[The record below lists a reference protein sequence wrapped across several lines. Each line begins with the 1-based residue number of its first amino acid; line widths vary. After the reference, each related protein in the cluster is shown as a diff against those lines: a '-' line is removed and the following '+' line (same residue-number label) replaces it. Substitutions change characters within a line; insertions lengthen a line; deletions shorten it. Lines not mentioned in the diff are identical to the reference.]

1 MADVLGNTHSMIIPD
16 KPDPDGEGWSGSQ
29 SVSSSDAASSVWKAG
44 EYDGVQGISVATHG
58 KLLAFIFKTHCIFK
72 STSDGKDVGEI
83 SLQDSPICTE
93 NLSSETFISGGM
105 FFHSCRSDDAPESRN
120 YQTKVVTDN
129 FVVWNAA
136 GAAVIYRITHS
147 INTFGFEPLC
157 EIPAVPHPP
166 DSRTSIS
173 FSQLNEYIVRIES
186 ISFAYEDSLLWTPHA
201 TIWLVSGQNFTGKI
215 DTHGQLRAPHE
226 MKTEQDNCDSFS
238 CFMIGQGG
246 FLHDQTRSLLV
257 LPQSDKEDISGQS
270 CSTGVNKSTFMQG
283 EHGQNFVV
291 TGRTVSSSLVFSEEF
306 CSSYI
311 IVYGYHNGEIEVVRL
326 GVSFLESQ
334 NSNGSIPSRID
345 GHIYEQTFSGHTGA
359 VLCLA
364 LHHMVAVP
372 NDHNLQ
378 DVLISGSLDCTVRIW
393 DLTTGKLV
401 SIMHHHVA
409 PIRQIIMPPPHT
421 DQPWCNCFLTVSDDS
436 AVALVSLESMQ
447 VVRMFPGHPCYPVM
461 VAWDS
466 ARGYIACQCRNF
478 SPSSEV
484 VNVLY
489 IWDVKTG
496 ARERVIRGTASQ
508 LMHILG
514 GTTSASSLL
523 FPGSEDSGF
532 NQSQKKGTG
541 KGMAAMN
548 KKGNTPRQTADFNEL
563 DNSPAHH
570 NKGKAPLSNA
580 DDLSYDTSL
589 YKSMRETVPQ
599 QKKYPINCSCP
610 FPGIAILKFD
620 LLILM
625 SQHERCMQSVGDC
638 DRHVLDPTSSQMALN
653 LESNQIPSEE
663 RSGAQGIDIDHAF
676 YTRNLAEKIPEIK
689 PPLLQI
695 LASFWQ
701 DKSEHVRMAAR
712 SLFHC
717 AASRAIPL
725 PLSCHKSNQLALP
738 ANSLNDAPD
747 FPMDTFTSKKLDFD
761 GTEVTDGINEVEKT
775 SILAWLE
782 SYEMQDWVS
791 CIGGTNQDAMASH
804 IIVSAALAVWYP
816 SIVKASLARIIVN
829 HLIKLIMAMND
840 RYSASAAE
848 LLAEGMDSTWKE
860 WIVPEIPR
868 LIGDMFFQV
877 ECLSGTASNTS
888 IQNPAVAANIR
899 EALIGVLLPSLAAAD
914 TLGFF
919 NVIESQIWATS
930 SDSPVHLVALTT
942 LIRVIRSSPKP
953 LAPYLNKTMDHGNL
967 VMRKACLHRSMT
979 ALKEIGRAFPMV
991 ALNKVSTRMA
1001 FGDAVGDIRSA
1012 TIQVYDIQSVTKI
1025 KVLDASW
1032 PPGLPSLLV
1041 GASNTTITTAIS
1053 ALCFSLD
1060 GEGLVAFSEN
1070 GFMIRWWSLGTAWWE
1085 KLSRTATPV
1094 QCTKLIFVPPWEG
1107 FSPNSS
1113 RSSIMA
1119 SIIGDGS
1126 QMKSKEKSG
1135 GLSDVDHLK
1144 LLLHNLDLSY
1154 RLEWDGERKV
1164 LLLV

>member
-29 SVSSSDAASSVWKAG
+29 SVSSSDAASSVWKSG

-72 STSDGKDVGEI
+72 STSDGKDIGGI

-105 FFHSCRSDDAPESRN
+105 FFHSRRSDNAPESRD

-147 INTFGFEPLC
+147 ISTFDFEPLC

-186 ISFAYEDSLLWTPHA
+186 ISVAYEDSLLWTPHA
-201 TIWLVSGQNFTGKI
+201 TIWLVSGQ
-215 DTHGQLRAPHE
+215 
-226 MKTEQDNCDSFS
+226 
-238 CFMIGQGG
+238 GG
-246 FLHDQTRSLLV
+246 FLHVQTRSLPV

-270 CSTGVNKSTFMQG
+270 CSTVRGDRKD
-283 EHGQNFVV
+283 
-291 TGRTVSSSLVFSEEF
+291 L
-306 CSSYI
+306 
-311 IVYGYHNGEIEVVRL
+311 YGYHNGEIEAVRL
-326 GVSFLESQ
+326 GESFLESQ
-334 NSNGSIPSRID
+334 NSNGNIPSRIN

-364 LHHMVAVP
+364 LHHMVAVS

-393 DLTTGKLV
+393 DLTTGKVV

-409 PIRQIIMPPPHT
+409 PIRQIIMPPPCT

-508 LMHILG
+508 LMYDHFCKGITINSITGNILG

-523 FPGSEDSGF
+523 FPGSEDLGF

-548 KKGNTPRQTADFNEL
+548 KKG
-563 DNSPAHH
+563 
-570 NKGKAPLSNA
+570 KVPLSNA
-580 DDLSYDTSL
+580 TDDLSYDSSL

-599 QKKYPINCSCP
+599 QKK
-610 FPGIAILKFD
+610 
-620 LLILM
+620 
-625 SQHERCMQSVGDC
+625 
-638 DRHVLDPTSSQMALN
+638 HVLDPTSSQMALN

-676 YTRNLAEKIPEIK
+676 YTRNLAEKVPEIK

-738 ANSLNDAPD
+738 VNSLNDAPD
-747 FPMDTFTSKKLDFD
+747 IPMDTFTSKKIDFD
-761 GTEVTDGINEVEKT
+761 GPEVTDGINEVEKT

-791 CIGGTNQDAMASH
+791 CIGGTTQDAMASH

-899 EALIGVLLPSLAAAD
+899 EALIGDLLPSLAAAD
-914 TLGFF
+914 TLGFL

-930 SDSPVHLVALTT
+930 SDSPVHLVALMT

-991 ALNKVSTRMA
+991 ALNEASTRMA

-1012 TIQVYDIQSVTKI
+1012 TIQVYDVQSVTKI

-1041 GASNTTITTAIS
+1041 GASHTIITTAIS

-1126 QMKSKEKSG
+1126 QMKSKERSG

-1164 LLLV
+1164 KLLWHGQKLGVFQL